1 MSGNFLGI
9 QGIVPHLAWQ
19 KCCPRALG
27 QYSNTL
33 ACMFTFDGQPT
44 FCQGKVRINL
54 LLCYNVA
61 EKGGWKA
68 CKTIPG

>member
-1 MSGNFLGI
+1 MSGIFWEYKELSPTWHDKSAV
-9 QGIVPHLAWQ
+9 QEPWASTATH
-19 KCCPRALG
+19 R
-27 QYSNTL
+27 L
-33 ACMFTFDGQPT
+33 ACLT

>member
-9 QGIVPHLAWQ
+9 QGIVPHLACKSAVQEPWASTATH
-19 KCCPRALG
+19 R
-27 QYSNTL
+27 L
-33 ACMFTFDGQPT
+33 ACLT